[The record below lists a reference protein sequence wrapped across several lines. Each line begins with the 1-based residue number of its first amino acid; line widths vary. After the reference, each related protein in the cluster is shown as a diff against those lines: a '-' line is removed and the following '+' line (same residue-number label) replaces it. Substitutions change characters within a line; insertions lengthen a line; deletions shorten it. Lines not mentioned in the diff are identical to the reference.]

1 MMIKLLN
8 KYIQAING
16 INDWLGSKVAWLN
29 VLLILL
35 IGVDVVLRY
44 VFNTGFVALGE
55 LEWHLFALI
64 FLLCM
69 GYSLRHDQHVRVDVF
84 YNQFSERAK
93 AWVNLLGAIFMLLP
107 FCVVCIYAGFK
118 FGYYSFQF
126 REGSPNPGGLPA
138 LYLIKSMIAVGFV
151 FLLLQSFSL
160 IFSAWLVLLG
170 QRTHVFE
177 QSNSIHSSKN

>member
-1 MMIKLLN
+1 MLTNLLN
-8 KYIQAING
+8 RYIQNINAL
-16 INDWLGSKVAWLN
+16 NEWLGNKVAWLN

-44 VFNTGFVALGE
+44 AFNTGFVALGE
-55 LEWHLFALI
+55 LEWHLFALV

-84 YNQFSERAK
+84 YNQFSERGK
-93 AWVNLLGAIFMLLP
+93 AWVNLLGSIFMLLP
-107 FCVVCIYAGFK
+107 FCMVCIYAGAK

-126 REGSPNPGGLPA
+126 REGSPNPSGLPA
-138 LYLIKSMIAVGFV
+138 LYLIKSMIALGFV
-151 FLLLQSFSL
+151 FLLLQTFSL

-170 QRTHVFE
+170 QREHVFAPE
-177 QSNSIHSSKN
+177 DSIHSSQN